1 MRAGLGIGLSTIMLS
16 ALLAACGGSSGGGGS
31 GGFAPVAAVAGTETA
46 AQSTPPAPAANANA
60 APVLIESRVQTPEL
74 AAIDVSPFK
83 DRPAGARPVPRHVLL
98 PSLPTE
104 SALPLKSAP
113 AVFGTPTKIGVARRI
128 AETANVQSVSSMMS
142 WTPSE
147 RGGKLAALRFASPDA
162 KGVRI
167 GLRVES
173 LPLGTMVSFY
183 GDTSKKLYEV
193 SAQEILATIQR
204 NLDAGDSSDNARIYW
219 SPNMGGEALTVEIEV
234 PPNAVLDAV
243 KVAVPMLSHVAVDIT
258 KQDSLQKIGEAGTCN
273 LDVTCASQY
282 DTLSKSVALMDFI
295 QDGGNYVC
303 TGTLLNDRMSTGTPY
318 FLSANHCISNQTVA
332 STLYTLWSYKS
343 ASCNST
349 QVSPALVTIG
359 SGATLLY
366 AESTTDTSFMR
377 LNSQPPAG
385 ALFAGSSPFEP
396 RSFDGM
402 QGVYGVHHPKGD
414 LQKYSEGDYLGTAAC
429 GSSSCNSS
437 TGSDAKFLAVR
448 WNRGVTEGGSSGSG
462 LFRRLN
468 GKDYLVGQLLG
479 GASSCSQPAGYDFY
493 GRFDLPF
500 NAALQQWLNAPS
512 TTVRTTIYRFYNTKT
527 GAHFYTSNVP
537 ERDLVI
543 TKLHEYSYEGPAFF
557 AFGAAAPG
565 TSPVYRF
572 YNTRTGAHFY
582 TIDEQERARVQGN
595 WPWYLFEGVAW
606 YANTSQSSSATP
618 MFRFYQTKV
627 QTHFYTINASERD
640 SIQQNLP
647 MYTYEGIAYFGWTSL

>member
-1 MRAGLGIGLSTIMLS
+1 MRARLRIGLSTVMLS
-16 ALLAACGGSSGGGGS
+16 ALLTACGGSGGGGGS
-31 GGFAPVAAVAGTETA
+31 APLAAVSGTETA
-46 AQSTPPAPAANANA
+46 AQSAPPPTPAASA

-83 DRPAGARPVPRHVLL
+83 DRPVGRATVPRQVIL

-104 SALPLKSAP
+104 SALPLKSARGI
-113 AVFGTPTKIGVARRI
+113 FGTPTKVGVARRI
-128 AETANVQSVSSMMS
+128 AETASVQSVSAMMS

-147 RGGKLAALRFASPDA
+147 RGGKLSALRFASPDA

-167 GLRVES
+167 GMRVES
-173 LPLGTMVSFY
+173 LPIGTMVRFY
-183 GDTSKKLYEV
+183 SDTSKKIYEV
-193 SAQEILATIQR
+193 SAQEILAAIQR

-219 SPNMGGEALTVEIEV
+219 SPDMGGEALTVEIEV

-243 KVAVPMLSHVAVDIT
+243 KVAVPTLSHVAIDVT
-258 KQDSLQKIGEAGTCN
+258 KQQDSMEKAGAAGACN

-282 DTLSKSVALMDFI
+282 DTLSKSVALMYFVLNGDTYI
-295 QDGGNYVC
+295 C
-303 TGTLLNDRMSTGTPY
+303 SGTLLNDRMSTGTPY

-332 STLYTLWSYKS
+332 STLYTYWSYKS

-349 QVSPALVTIG
+349 QVSPALATIG

-366 AESTTDTSFMR
+366 AEPTTDTSFMR

-385 ALFAGSSPFEP
+385 ALFAGSSPFGP
-396 RSFDGM
+396 SAFDGI
-402 QGVYGVHHPKGD
+402 QGVYGVHHPQGD
-414 LQKYSEGDYLGTAAC
+414 LQKYSEGDYLGTVAC
-429 GSSSCNSS
+429 GTSSCHFS

-468 GKDYLVGQLLG
+468 GKDYLVGQLQG
-479 GASSCSQPAGYDFY
+479 GASSCIAPTGYDFY

-500 NAALQQWLNAPS
+500 NAALQQWLNASS

-582 TIDEQERARVQGN
+582 TIDEQERARVQAN

-606 YANTSQSSSATP
+606 YANTSQTGGATP

-627 QTHFYTINASERD
+627 QTHFYTINANERD

-647 MYTYEGIAYFGWTSL
+647 MYTYEGIGYFGWTNL

>member
-1 MRAGLGIGLSTIMLS
+1 MRARLRIGLSTVMLS
-16 ALLAACGGSSGGGGS
+16 VLLTACGGSGGGGGS
-31 GGFAPVAAVAGTETA
+31 APLAAVSGTETA
-46 AQSTPPAPAANANA
+46 AQSASPTPAAASA

-83 DRPAGARPVPRHVLL
+83 DRPVGAGPVPRHVIL
-98 PSLPTE
+98 PSLPAE

-113 AVFGTPTKIGVARRI
+113 AIFGTPTKIGVARRI
-128 AETANVQSVSSMMS
+128 AETAGVHAVSSMLS

-147 RGGKLAALRFASPDA
+147 RGGKLTALRFTSPNA
-162 KGVRI
+162 RGVRI

-173 LPLGTMVSFY
+173 LPVGTMVRFY
-183 GDTSKKLYEV
+183 GDASPKIYEV
-193 SAQEILATIQR
+193 SGQEILTVIQR
-204 NLDAGDSSDNARIYW
+204 NLDAGDSTDNARMYW

-258 KQDSLQKIGEAGTCN
+258 KQDSLQKIGQSGTCN
-273 LDVTCASQY
+273 ADVTCASEY
-282 DTLSKSVALMDFI
+282 DPLSKSVALMDFVESGDPYI
-295 QDGGNYVC
+295 C

-318 FLSANHCISNQTVA
+318 FLSANHCISSQTVA

-349 QVSPALVTIG
+349 QVSPAMAEIR

-366 AESTTDTSFMR
+366 ADSATDTSFMR

-385 ALFAGSSPFEP
+385 ALFAGSSPFGP
-396 RSFDGM
+396 SFFEGM
-402 QGVYGVHHPKGD
+402 RGVYGVHHPQGD

-429 GSSSCNSS
+429 GSSNCSSS

-500 NAALQQWLNAPS
+500 HAALQQWLDAPS
-512 TTVRTTIYRFYNTKT
+512 TTVRTTIYRFYNTQT
-527 GAHFYTSNVP
+527 GAHFYTSSVA

-543 TKLHEYSYEGPAFF
+543 TKLREYNYEGPAFF

-565 TSPVYRF
+565 TSPVHRF
-572 YNTRTGAHFY
+572 YNTRNNTHFY
-582 TIDEQERARVQGN
+582 TMDEQERAHIQATM
-595 WPWYLFEGVAW
+595 PWYQYNYITWFAT
-606 YANTSQSSSATP
+606 TSPTGGAMP
-618 MFRFYQTKV
+618 MFRFYHAQA
-627 QTHFYTINASERD
+627 QTHFYTMNASERD
-640 SIQQNLP
+640 SIRQNLP
-647 MYTYEGIAYFGWTSL
+647 QYTYEGIRYFAWGSP

>member
-1 MRAGLGIGLSTIMLS
+1 MRARLGIGLSTVMLS
-16 ALLAACGGSSGGGGS
+16 ALLTACGGSGGGGGS
-31 GGFAPVAAVAGTETA
+31 APLAAVSGTETA
-46 AQSTPPAPAANANA
+46 AQSAPPTPAASAT
-60 APVLIESRVQTPEL
+60 PVLIESRVQTPEL

-83 DRPAGARPVPRHVLL
+83 DRPVGARPAPRHVIL
-98 PSLPTE
+98 PSLPAE

-113 AVFGTPTKIGVARRI
+113 ATFGTPTKIGVARRI

-173 LPLGTMVSFY
+173 LPLGTMVRFY

-193 SAQEILATIQR
+193 SAQEILAAIQR

-258 KQDSLQKIGEAGTCN
+258 KQDSWQKIGEAGSCN

-295 QDGGNYVC
+295 EDGGNYVC

-318 FLSANHCISNQTVA
+318 FLSANHCISSQTVA
-332 STLYTLWSYKS
+332 STLYTYWSYKS

-349 QVSPALVTIG
+349 QVSPALVAIG

-385 ALFAGSSPFEP
+385 ALFAGSSPFGP
-396 RSFDGM
+396 SFFEGM
-402 QGVYGVHHPKGD
+402 RDVYGVHHPQGD
-414 LQKYSEGDYLGTAAC
+414 FQKYSEGDYVGTAAC
-429 GSSSCNSS
+429 GSSNCSSS

-448 WNRGVTEGGSSGSG
+448 WHRGVTEGGSSGSG

-500 NAALQQWLNAPS
+500 NTALQQWLNAPS
-512 TTVRTTIYRFYNTKT
+512 TTVRTTIYRFFNTQT
-527 GAHFYTSNVP
+527 GAHFYTLSVP

-543 TKLHEYSYEGPAFF
+543 TKLRGYNYEGAAFV
-557 AFGAAAPG
+557 AFGAAASG
-565 TSPVYRF
+565 TNPVYRF
-572 YNTRTGAHFY
+572 FNTRTGAHLY
-582 TIDEQERARVQGN
+582 TISEQERAQVQATM
-595 WPWYLFEGVAW
+595 PWYQYEGVAW
-606 YANTSQSSSATP
+606 YANTSQTGGLTP
-618 MFRFYQTKV
+618 MFRFYQTKAD
-627 QTHFYTINASERD
+627 THFYTTSASERD
-640 SIQQNLP
+640 SVQQNLP
-647 MYTYEGIAYFGWTSL
+647 LYKYEGIAYFSWTSL

>member
-1 MRAGLGIGLSTIMLS
+1 MLS
-16 ALLAACGGSSGGGGS
+16 VLLTACGGSGGGGGS
-31 GGFAPVAAVAGTETA
+31 APLAAVSGTEKA
-46 AQSTPPAPAANANA
+46 AQSAQPTPAASA

-83 DRPAGARPVPRHVLL
+83 DRPVGAGPVPRHVIL
-98 PSLPTE
+98 PPLPTE

-113 AVFGTPTKIGVARRI
+113 ATFGTPTKIGVARRI
-128 AETANVQSVSSMMS
+128 PETASVQSVSGMMS
-142 WTPSE
+142 WTPSD
-147 RGGKLAALRFASPDA
+147 RGGNLAALRFASPDA

-173 LPLGTMVSFY
+173 LPLGTMVRFY

-193 SAQEILATIQR
+193 SAQEILAAIQR

-258 KQDSLQKIGEAGTCN
+258 KQDSLQKFGEAGTCN
-273 LDVTCASQY
+273 LDVTCASEY

-295 QDGGNYVC
+295 SDGSNYVC
-303 TGTLLNDRMSTGTPY
+303 TGTLLNDRMSTGAPY

-332 STLYTLWSYKS
+332 STLYTFWSYKS

-349 QVSPALVTIG
+349 QVSPALAAIG

-385 ALFAGSSPFEP
+385 ALFAGSSPFGPSYFE
-396 RSFDGM
+396 GM
-402 QGVYGVHHPKGD
+402 RGVYGVHHPQGD
-414 LQKYSEGDYLGTAAC
+414 FQKYSEGDYLGTAAC
-429 GSSSCNSS
+429 GSSSCSSS
-437 TGSDAKFLAVR
+437 TSSDAKFLAVR
-448 WNRGVTEGGSSGSG
+448 WYRGVTEGGSSGSG

-468 GKDYLVGQLLG
+468 GKDYLIGQLLG

-500 NAALQQWLNAPS
+500 NTALQQWLNAPS
-512 TTVRTTIYRFYNTKT
+512 TTVRTTIYRFFNTQT
-527 GAHFYTSNVP
+527 GSHFYTLSVP

-543 TKLHEYSYEGPAFF
+543 TKLRGYNYEGAAFV
-557 AFGAAAPG
+557 AFGAAAAG
-565 TSPVYRF
+565 TNPVHRF
-572 YNTRTGAHFY
+572 FNTRTGAHLY
-582 TIDEQERARVQGN
+582 TISEPERAQVQATM
-595 WPWYLFEGVAW
+595 PWYQYEGVAW
-606 YANTSQSSSATP
+606 YANTSQTGGLTP
-618 MFRFYQTKV
+618 MFRFYQTKAD
-627 QTHFYTINASERD
+627 THFYTTSASERD
-640 SIQQNLP
+640 SVQQNLP
-647 MYTYEGIAYFGWTSL
+647 QYKYEGVAYFSWTSL

>member
-1 MRAGLGIGLSTIMLS
+1 MRASLKAGVSTVVLSV
-16 ALLAACGGSSGGGGS
+16 LLTACGGSGGGGGGS
-31 GGFAPVAAVAGTETA
+31 APLAAVSGTETA
-46 AQSTPPAPAANANA
+46 AQSAPPPPPATSA

-83 DRPAGARPVPRHVLL
+83 DRPAGPRPAPRHVIL
-98 PSLPTE
+98 PSLPAE

-113 AVFGTPTKIGVARRI
+113 ATFGTPTKIGVARRI
-128 AETANVQSVSSMMS
+128 DETASVQSVSSMMS

-147 RGGKLAALRFASPDA
+147 RGGKLAALRFASPNA

-167 GLRVES
+167 GLRVDS
-173 LPLGTMVSFY
+173 LPVGTAVRFY

-193 SAQEILATIQR
+193 SAQEILAAIQR

-243 KVAVPMLSHVAVDIT
+243 KVAVPMLSHVVVDIT

-282 DTLSKSVALMDFI
+282 DTLSKSVALMEFI
-295 QDGGNYVC
+295 SDGSNYVC

-318 FLSANHCISNQTVA
+318 FLSANHCIPNQTVA
-332 STLYTLWSYKS
+332 STLYTYWSYKS

-349 QVSPALVTIG
+349 QVSPALAAIG

-366 AESTTDTSFMR
+366 AEPTTDTSFMR

-385 ALFAGSSPFEP
+385 VLFAGSSPFGP
-396 RSFDGM
+396 DLYDD
-402 QGVYGVHHPKGD
+402 VYGVHHPRGD
-414 LQKYSEGDYLGTAAC
+414 IQKYSEGDFFGTVAC
-429 GSSSCNSS
+429 GGSTCSSS
-437 TGSDAKFLAVR
+437 TGSNAKFLAVR
-448 WNRGVTEGGSSGSG
+448 WLRGVTEPGSSGSG

-468 GKDYLVGQLLG
+468 GKDYLVGQLYG
-479 GASSCSQPAGYDFY
+479 GDSSCTAPSNYDFY
-493 GRFDLPF
+493 GRFDLAF
-500 NAALQQWLNAPS
+500 SAGIQQWLNVAS
-512 TTVRTTIYRFYNTKT
+512 TTVRTPIYRFYNVRT
-527 GAHFYTSNVP
+527 GAHFYTANVP

-543 TKLHEYSYEGPAFF
+543 TKLRDYNYEGPAFF
-557 AFGAAAPG
+557 AYGAAAG
-565 TSPVYRF
+565 GSSPVHRF
-572 YNTRTGAHFY
+572 YNTRNGTHFY
-582 TIDEQERARVQGN
+582 TINEQERVHVQATL
-595 WPWYLFEGVAW
+595 PWYQYDGVTW
-606 YANTSQSSSATP
+606 YANTSQTGGATP
-618 MFRFYQTKV
+618 MFRFYQSNA

-647 MYTYEGIAYFGWTSL
+647 QYTYEGPAYFGWTSP

>member
-1 MRAGLGIGLSTIMLS
+1 MRASLKTGVSTVVLSV
-16 ALLAACGGSSGGGGS
+16 LLTACGGSGGGGGS
-31 GGFAPVAAVAGTETA
+31 APLAAVSGTETA
-46 AQSTPPAPAANANA
+46 AQSAPPPTPAASA

-83 DRPAGARPVPRHVLL
+83 DRPVGAGPVPRHVIL
-98 PSLPTE
+98 PSLPAE

-113 AVFGTPTKIGVARRI
+113 AIFGTPTKIGVARRI
-128 AETANVQSVSSMMS
+128 AETASVQSVSSMMS

-147 RGGKLAALRFASPDA
+147 LGGKLAALRFASPNA

-173 LPLGTMVSFY
+173 LPLGSMVRFY

-193 SAQEILATIQR
+193 SAQEILASIQR
-204 NLDAGDSSDNARIYW
+204 NLEAGDSSDNARIYW

-318 FLSANHCISNQTVA
+318 FLSANHCISSQTVA
-332 STLYTLWSYKS
+332 STLYTYWSYKS

-349 QVSPALVTIG
+349 QASPALVAIG
-359 SGATLLY
+359 SGAMLLY

-385 ALFAGSSPFEP
+385 ALFAGSSPFGP
-396 RSFDGM
+396 SFFEGM
-402 QGVYGVHHPKGD
+402 RGVYGVHHPQGD
-414 LQKYSEGDYLGTAAC
+414 FQKYSEGDYLGTAAC
-429 GSSSCNSS
+429 GSSNCSSS
-437 TGSDAKFLAVR
+437 TSSDAKFLAVR
-448 WNRGVTEGGSSGSG
+448 WYRGVTEGGSSGSG

-500 NAALQQWLNAPS
+500 NTALQQWLNAPS
-512 TTVRTTIYRFYNTKT
+512 TTVRTTIYRFFNTQT
-527 GAHFYTSNVP
+527 GAHFYTLSVP

-543 TKLHEYSYEGPAFF
+543 TKLRGYNYEGAAFV

-565 TSPVYRF
+565 TNPVYRF
-572 YNTRTGAHFY
+572 FNTRTGAHLY
-582 TIDEQERARVQGN
+582 TISEQERAQVQATM
-595 WPWYLFEGVAW
+595 PWYQYEGVAW
-606 YANTSQSSSATP
+606 YANTSQTGGLTP
-618 MFRFYQTKV
+618 MFRFYQTKTD
-627 QTHFYTINASERD
+627 THFYTTSASERD
-640 SIQQNLP
+640 SVQQNLP
-647 MYTYEGIAYFGWTSL
+647 LYKYEGIAYFSWTSL

>member
-1 MRAGLGIGLSTIMLS
+1 MS
-16 ALLAACGGSSGGGGS
+16 ALLTACGGSSGSGGGES
-31 GGFAPVAAVAGTETA
+31 APLAVGASAETA
-46 AQSTPPAPAANANA
+46 GQNAPPTPATSD
-60 APVLIESRVQTPEL
+60 APVLIDSRVQTPEL

-83 DRPAGARPVPRHVLL
+83 DRPVGAVPVPRHVIL
-98 PSLPTE
+98 PSLPAQ

-113 AVFGTPTKIGVARRI
+113 AIFGTPTKIGVARPI
-128 AETANVQSVSSMMS
+128 DETASAQSVSGMMN

-147 RGGKLAALRFASPDA
+147 RDGKLAALRFASPDA
-162 KGVRI
+162 KGVRV

-173 LPLGTMVSFY
+173 LPLGTIVRFY

-193 SAQEILATIQR
+193 SAQEILASIQR
-204 NLDAGDSSDNARIYW
+204 NLDAGDSSDNARLYW

-258 KQDSLQKIGEAGTCN
+258 KLDSLQKLGEAGACN

-295 QDGGNYVC
+295 SDGGNYLC

-318 FLSANHCISNQTVA
+318 FLSANHCIPNQTVA

-349 QVSPALVTIG
+349 QVSPALASIG

-366 AESTTDTSFMR
+366 SESATDTSFMR

-385 ALFAGSSPFEP
+385 ALFAGSSPFGPSYFE
-396 RSFDGM
+396 GM
-402 QGVYGVHHPKGD
+402 RGVYGVHHPRGD
-414 LQKYSEGDYLGTAAC
+414 FQKYSEGDYLGTAVC
-429 GSSSCNSS
+429 GSSSCSSS
-437 TGSDAKFLAVR
+437 TGSEAKFLAVR

-479 GASSCSQPAGYDFY
+479 GASSCSQPNGYDFY

-500 NAALQQWLNAPS
+500 NTALQQWLNAPS
-512 TTVRTTIYRFYNTKT
+512 TTVRTPIYRFFNTRT
-527 GAHFYTSNVP
+527 GTHFYTLSVA

-543 TKLHEYSYEGPAFF
+543 TKLREYSYEGPAFF
-557 AFGAAAPG
+557 AFAAAAPG
-565 TSPVYRF
+565 TSPVHRF
-572 YNTRTGAHFY
+572 LNTRTGAHFY
-582 TIDEQERARVQGN
+582 TISDQERAQVLATLPGYQ
-595 WPWYLFEGVAW
+595 YEGVAW
-606 YANTSQSSSATP
+606 YASTSQAAGSTP
-618 MFRFYQTKV
+618 MFRFFQTKT
-627 QTHFYTINASERD
+627 QTHFYTINAGERD
-640 SIQQNLP
+640 SVQQNLRV
-647 MYTYEGIAYFGWTSL
+647 YSYEGAAYFGWTSL

>member
-1 MRAGLGIGLSTIMLS
+1 MRARLRIGLSTVMLS
-16 ALLAACGGSSGGGGS
+16 ALLMACGGSGGGGGS
-31 GGFAPVAAVAGTETA
+31 APLAAVPGTETA
-46 AQSTPPAPAANANA
+46 VQSTPPAPAASA

-83 DRPAGARPVPRHVLL
+83 DRPVGAGPVPRHVIL
-98 PSLPTE
+98 PSLPAE
-104 SALPLKSAP
+104 SALPLKSVP
-113 AVFGTPTKIGVARRI
+113 AIFGTPTKIGVARRI
-128 AETANVQSVSSMMS
+128 AETAGVHAVSSMLS

-173 LPLGTMVSFY
+173 LPLGTMVRFY

-193 SAQEILATIQR
+193 SAQEILASIQR

-273 LDVTCASQY
+273 LDATCASQY

-332 STLYTLWSYKS
+332 STLYTYWSYKS

-349 QVSPALVTIG
+349 QVSPALVAIG

-479 GASSCSQPAGYDFY
+479 GASSCSQPAAYDFY

-500 NAALQQWLNAPS
+500 NTALQQWLNAPS
-512 TTVRTTIYRFYNTKT
+512 TTVRTVIYRFYNTNT

-543 TKLHEYSYEGPAFF
+543 TKLREYSYEGPAFF

-582 TIDEQERARVQGN
+582 TIDEQERARVQAN

-606 YANTSQSSSATP
+606 YANTSQTSSATP

-627 QTHFYTINASERD
+627 QTHFYTINAGERD